1 MHLLERYASSCGV
14 KIGKPYIYDSY
25 FPVTSEKFIT
35 FQPFSKPAKNYDY
48 WQEVVDIILPY
59 LKQNNIDII
68 QIGAK
73 EDRPINGTISVSG
86 QTTISQAA
94 FLIKKSI
101 MHLGADSFAVHIAS
115 GFNKKIVALYSNNN
129 VENVKPYWSDE
140 KDICLISPIFRT
152 LKPSYSLG
160 ENPKNINNIKP
171 EEIAISILN
180 LLNIKHNINQKTI
193 YFGPDYN
200 NKTLEIIPDKPID
213 PKSIPIENPIIRMDY
228 FFNEQVLAFYLQ
240 FKKCIIFTDKEID
253 PNLIRQFKSNISQV
267 VYFIDENNNPEFVKF
282 LKNNG
287 IEFTL
292 ISFLKEE
299 ELNKYK
305 LNYMDYG
312 LIHLKQKPTKDLIK
326 LKELPNNLY
335 YKSSTILI
343 SSEGQF
349 TSKFDWINKNK
360 NKVIDNIEFWK
371 EVDNFYIFSID

>member
-25 FPVTSEKFIT
+25 FPVSSEKFIT

-101 MHLGADSFAVHIAS
+101 MHFGADSFAVHIAS

-129 VENVKPYWSDE
+129 VENVKPYWSNE
-140 KDICLISPIFRT
+140 KDICLISPIFKT

-160 ENPKNINNIKP
+160 ENPKNINNVKP

-200 NKTLEIIPDKPID
+200 NKTLEVIPDKPID

-253 PNLIRQFKSNISQV
+253 PNLIRQFKSNIIQV
-267 VYFIDENNNPEFVKF
+267 VYFIDESNNPEFVKF

>member
-25 FPVTSEKFIT
+25 FPVSSEKFIT

-48 WQEVVDIILPY
+48 WQEVIDIILPY

-129 VENVKPYWSDE
+129 IENVKPYWSNE
-140 KDICLISPIFRT
+140 KDVCLISPIFKT
-152 LKPSYSLG
+152 SKPSYSLG

-171 EEIAISILN
+171 EEIAVSILN

-200 NKTLEIIPDKPID
+200 NKTLEVIPDKPID

-240 FKKCIIFTDKEID
+240 FKKCIIFTNKEID

-292 ISFLKEE
+292 ISSLKEE

-312 LIHLKQKPTKDLIK
+312 LIHLKEKPTKDLIN

-349 TSKFDWINKNK
+349 ASKFDWINKNK

>member
-1 MHLLERYASSCGV
+1 MH
-14 KIGKPYIYDSY
+14 
-25 FPVTSEKFIT
+25 F
-35 FQPFSKPAKNYDY
+35 
-48 WQEVVDIILPY
+48 
-59 LKQNNIDII
+59 
-68 QIGAK
+68 
-73 EDRPINGTISVSG
+73 
-86 QTTISQAA
+86 
-94 FLIKKSI
+94 
-101 MHLGADSFAVHIAS
+101 GADSFAVHIAS

-200 NKTLEIIPDKPID
+200 NKTLEIIPDKAID

-282 LKNNG
+282 LKNNA